1 MASRVEAGRC
11 VRVLLVEDE
20 PKLAFA
26 IRTLLETEGRA
37 TVLDVVGDA
46 RRAAEAALALR
57 PDVVLLDVR
66 LDAGDGIEAAV
77 EMRGV
82 WPEVN
87 VVVYSGEEDELER
100 ARRQGFSQ
108 TLLKGAISDQL
119 LAAVHGRPDQTP

>member
-119 LAAVHGRPDQTP
+119 LAAVHGRPDQTA